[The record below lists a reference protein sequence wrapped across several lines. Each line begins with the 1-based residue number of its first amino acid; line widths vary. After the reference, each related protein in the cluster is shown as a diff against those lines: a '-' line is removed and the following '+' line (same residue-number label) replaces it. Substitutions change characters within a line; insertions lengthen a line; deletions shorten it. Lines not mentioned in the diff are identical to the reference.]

1 MNSDDHSLVGAY
13 VTDALDEQ
21 ERADFEEHLAVCPT
35 CAEEVWNYSETLA
48 ELATGLAVPPPAEV
62 TAAILG
68 DAVKSHRR
76 RVWPW
81 LGAVAAA
88 VAIFAAGALVGR
100 QSAPE
105 FTDAQIVALAS
116 APDAQLIPV
125 DLMGTRGTV
134 VKSQKMSEAAFLASD
149 LPTPAKGMC
158 YQIWKVAPD
167 GTKSSAGL
175 VVPDSSGHVAVLLD
189 TSGAAS
195 SYVITME
202 PPGGSKE
209 PTGEMV
215 GQAEV

>member
-21 ERADFEEHLAVCPT
+21 ERADFEEHLAVCPS
-35 CAEEVWNYSETLA
+35 CAEEVWNYHETLA
-48 ELATGLAVPPPAEV
+48 ELATGLAVPPAAEV
-62 TAAILG
+62 TAAVLG

-116 APDAQLIPV
+116 APDAQLVPV
-125 DLMGTRGTV
+125 DMMGTRGAV
-134 VKSQKMSEAAFLASD
+134 VKSQTMGEAAFLASD

-215 GQAEV
+215 GQADV